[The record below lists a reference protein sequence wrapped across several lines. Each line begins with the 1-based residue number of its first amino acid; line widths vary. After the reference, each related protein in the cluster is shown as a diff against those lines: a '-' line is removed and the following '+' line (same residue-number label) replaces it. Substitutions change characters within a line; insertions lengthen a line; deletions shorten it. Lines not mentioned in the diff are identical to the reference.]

1 MCGRASFHKI
11 RVLPSLVFLD
21 YTMGMWGNHDAQY
34 DNPNLGLIYSMDQYN
49 RMSIVLLRIKNALQ
63 GREQLQDEALL
74 TKRQPR
80 VSK

>member
-11 RVLPSLVFLD
+11 RGLPSLVFLD
-21 YTMGMWGNHDAQY
+21 CTMDMWENHDAQY
-34 DNPNLGLIYSMDQYN
+34 DNPNPGLIYSMGQYN
-49 RMSIVLLRIKNALQ
+49 RRFIVLLRIKSVLQ
-63 GREQLQDEALL
+63 GHGQLQDEVLL